1 MKKLFANYLLSNYK
15 EVSQRDLDFYISMF
29 HLLQRSEVFGVAV
42 DEEAGDEDGDR
53 ADHNLH
59 HLLAPLPRLPADEVP
74 GSCDR
79 RGRLRHRRRVPV
91 NTRVRQQVF
100 IVKVWVFTVFFETVN
115 NTSLF

>member
-1 MKKLFANYLLSNYK
+1 MLLDHK
-15 EVSQRDLDFYISMF
+15 RVFQRDLNCVFIF
-29 HLLQRSEVFGVAV
+29 QCFIQRSEVFGVAV
-42 DEEAGDEDGDR
+42 DEKAGDEDGDR